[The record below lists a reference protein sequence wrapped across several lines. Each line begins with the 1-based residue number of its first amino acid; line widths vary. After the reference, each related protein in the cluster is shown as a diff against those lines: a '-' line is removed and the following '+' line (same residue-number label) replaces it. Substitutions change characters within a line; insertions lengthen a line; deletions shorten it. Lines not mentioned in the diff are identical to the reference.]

1 MIQPPALSGTE
12 FSWPAGVHFGNLHAS
27 MKPHVSLLALL
38 LTLSLHAAED
48 ELARGVRTT
57 DPLTPTEQRTKFSLP
72 PGFEIQL
79 VAAEPDINKP
89 MNLAFDAAGRLWVT
103 TSIEYPWAAPTNAP
117 GRDRLMIFEDF
128 APDGRA
134 RKVTE
139 FAGGLNIPIG
149 IYPFRSPSSVGRGSG
164 RAPASTD
171 AAGPAGASP
180 HPETWKAIVWSIPHI
195 WLFEDTDG
203 DGKADQ
209 RTPLYGP
216 FDYTRDTHGNQASF
230 TRGFDGWLYATHGFN
245 NDSRF
250 TGPDRTPHHF
260 NSGNT
265 YRMRVEGTR
274 LEQHTWGQVNPYGL
288 TWDERGNLYSSDC
301 HSAPIYQLLAGG
313 WYPSFGK
320 PHDGLG
326 FAPTMMEH
334 AHGSTAIDGALYY
347 SDDLWPDEYK
357 DNFFIGNVMT
367 SRLNRDRIKF
377 VGSTPRAVE
386 QPDFVT
392 TTDPWFRPVHNIL
405 GPDGALY
412 IADFYNRIIGHY
424 EVPLTHPGRD
434 RERGRIWR
442 VVYTGD
448 RAKQRAA
455 GSLPADQRLAGSLPA
470 GASSPYLRP
479 AALPNDLDGLIN
491 ELGSPNL
498 TRRLLAMSEIQDRFG
513 DSAANIL
520 KQRLNR
526 VSDSR
531 QALHLAWM
539 LDRLGKLDTQQ
550 LGSELRHND
559 SLRRSHAFRM
569 LTERG
574 FSSRS
579 EPGSSG
585 TLPTRESAAARRAA
599 LQGLNDTDAL
609 VRRCAAEALG
619 AWRDAENVQP
629 LLEAIATADREDTH
643 LVYVLRKALR
653 DQLNDD
659 AIFREVA
666 GRQLSA
672 RDARAISDVAV
683 AVKSEP
689 AGSFLIKH
697 RQSFADDTDLS
708 RRALQH
714 AANYAPPAALDELA
728 AAIQRDSAGDLD
740 FQLTLFRA
748 IRDGFVRRG
757 VELSPVLKTWAGKH
771 SLQLLDSVTGSA
783 DWANEPIDDMA
794 NPANPWGFNE
804 RVQADTGQPARLLD
818 SIVRG
823 EPLTGRL
830 MSRPFTAPP
839 QLKFFLAG
847 HDGYPDKPAQGKNL
861 VQLRDAT
868 TGEVLAIARPP
879 RADAAQAITWDLSAY
894 VGKQVRLEAV
904 DADNAAAYAWLAF
917 GRFEPEVVAFP
928 TVAPATVVERQ
939 IAAAELALVVGNLAD
954 NKPLAEKLF
963 RLARE
968 TSADVTARAGAWK
981 AMNPYEASVADLVL
995 DRQVPFGWKVKIMDA
1010 ASFGGIDRIQA
1021 LREQIIKEAPQR
1033 VQTRMVMFSLR
1044 SVEDALALVTA
1055 MESGIVS
1062 PSLLRDQPLLG
1073 KLNNVGTPEVRERAQ
1088 QLIATLPDA
1097 DATIQR
1103 LIDQRRRDFASATPD
1118 KAQGQQLYTLLC
1130 AVCHQLG
1137 GQGTLVG
1144 PQLDGIGNRGVERLL
1159 EDILDPNRNVD
1170 HAFATTTLVLKNGD
1184 VESGL
1189 FRREEGA
1196 VLVLANA
1203 AGQEFTIP
1211 KADVAGRR
1219 ESNISL
1225 MPANFGEALT
1235 VEQLNDLLGYVLDQK

>member
-1 MIQPPALSGTE
+1 
-12 FSWPAGVHFGNLHAS
+12 
-27 MKPHVSLLALL
+27 MKPYVSLLTVL
-38 LTLSLHAAED
+38 LTLSLNAAED
-48 ELARGVRTT
+48 ELALGVRTT
-57 DPLTPTEQRTKFSLP
+57 DPLTPAEQRTKFTLP

-128 APDGRA
+128 GPDGRA

-149 IYPFRSPSSVGRGSG
+149 IYPFRSPPSVGRGSG
-164 RAPASTD
+164 RAPSSTD
-171 AAGPAGASP
+171 AAGSAGTSP
-180 HPETWKAIVWSIPHI
+180 SPETWKAIVWSIPHI

-203 DGKADQ
+203 DGQADQ

-216 FDYTRDTHGNQASF
+216 FDYTRDTHGNQSSF

-250 TGPDRTPHHF
+250 TGPDGTPHHF

-274 LEQHTWGQVNPYGL
+274 LEQHTWGQVNPFGL

-347 SDDLWPDEYK
+347 SDDLWPEEYK

-367 SRLNRDRIKF
+367 SRLNRDRIEF
-377 VGSTPRAVE
+377 VGSTPKAVE

-442 VVYTGD
+442 VVYKD
-448 RAKQRAA
+448 K
-455 GSLPADQRLAGSLPA
+455 P
-470 GASSPYLRP
+470 LRP
-479 AALPNDLDGLIN
+479 VALPEDLDGLIN

-498 TRRLLAMSEIQDRFG
+498 TRRLLAMSEIQDRYC
-513 DSAANIL
+513 SAAEGRSNVVDRLTKSIL
-520 KQRLNR
+520 IRPIPMGPIELVHHLWLLNR
-526 VSDSR
+526 LDGIPLAYLASLAEGQDER
-531 QALHLAWM
+531 NNRALVTVA
-539 LDRLGKLDTQQ
+539 KV
-550 LGSELRHND
+550 
-559 SLRRSHAFRM
+559 HAFRI

-579 EPGSSG
+579 KPGNSG
-585 TLPTRESAAARRAA
+585 RLQTQEGVAARQAA

-619 AWRDAENVQP
+619 AWRDAGNVQP
-629 LLEAIATADREDTH
+629 LLDALATANREDTH

-666 GRQLSA
+666 ARPLSA
-672 RDARAISDVAV
+672 RDARAIADVAV

-689 AGSFLIKH
+689 AGSFLIQH
-697 RQSFADDTDLS
+697 RQSFADDADLS

-714 AANYAPPAALDELA
+714 AASYAPPVALDELA
-728 AAIQRDSAGDLD
+728 AAIQHDSAGDLD

-748 IRDGFVRRG
+748 IRDGSVRRG
-757 VELSPVLKTWAGKH
+757 VGLSPVLKTWAGKL
-771 SLQLLDSVTGSA
+771 SLQLLDSVAGSS
-783 DWANEPIDDMA
+783 DWANEPVDDTA
-794 NPANPWGFNE
+794 NPANPWGFNN

-830 MSRPFTAPP
+830 ISRSFAAPR

-847 HDGYPDKPAQGKNL
+847 HDGYPDKPALGKNL
-861 VQLRDAT
+861 VQLRDAA
-868 TGEVLAIARPP
+868 TGEILATAQPP
-879 RADAAQAITWDLSAY
+879 RDDAAKAVTWDLSAHA
-894 VGKQVRLEAV
+894 GKQVRIEAI

-928 TVAPATVVERQ
+928 IIAPATVAERQ
-939 IAAAELALVVGNLAD
+939 IAAAELAGISSGVENGS
-954 NKPLAEKLF
+954 PLRE
-963 RLARE
+963 RLARLMRD
-968 TSADVTARAGAWK
+968 SATDLMARAAALRVLNPRGTGTAELIADRQTPFTWKTRLLDAATADDPQAWQQ
-981 AMNPYEASVADLVL
+981 ARASV
-995 DRQVPFGWKVKIMDA
+995 F
-1010 ASFGGIDRIQA
+1010 
-1021 LREQIIKEAPQR
+1021 KEAPQR
-1033 VQTRMVMFSLR
+1033 VQVRVALLGLDSAP
-1044 SVEDALALVTA
+1044 DALALVAA
-1055 MESGIVS
+1055 MEAGSVS

-1088 QLIATLPDA
+1088 KLIAALPDA

-1118 KAQGQQLYTLLC
+1118 KAQGRQLYTQLC

-1170 HAFATTTLVLKNGD
+1170 HAFASTTLILKNGD

-1196 VLVLANA
+1196 VLVLANS
-1203 AGQEFTIP
+1203 AGLEFTIP
-1211 KADVAGRR
+1211 KADVAERR
-1219 ESNISL
+1219 ESNTSL

-1235 VEQLNDLLGYVLDQK
+1235 AEQLNDLLTYLLDQRN

>member
-1 MIQPPALSGTE
+1 MKHRVLWLIVVFAL
-12 FSWPAGVHFGNLHAS
+12 NL
-27 MKPHVSLLALL
+27 P
-38 LTLSLHAAED
+38 AAED
-48 ELARGVRTT
+48 ELALGVRTT
-57 DPLTPTEQRTKFSLP
+57 DPLPPAEQQQKFTLP

-89 MNLAFDAAGRLWVT
+89 FNLAFDAVGRLWAT

-128 APDGRA
+128 GPDGRA

-149 IYPFRSPSSVGRGSG
+149 IYPFRSASSVAQPETRK
-164 RAPASTD
+164 PKT
-171 AAGPAGASP
+171 
-180 HPETWKAIVWSIPHI
+180 ETWKAIVWSIPYI

-203 DGKADQ
+203 DNKADK
-209 RTPLYGP
+209 RTPMYGP

-250 TGPDRTPHHF
+250 TGPDGTPHHF

-265 YRMRVEGTR
+265 YRMRVDGSR
-274 LEQHTWGQVNPYGL
+274 LEPHTWGQVNPYGL

-367 SRLNRDRIKF
+367 SRLNRDRIEF
-377 VGSTPRAVE
+377 VGSTPKAVE

-442 VVYTGD
+442 VIY
-448 RAKQRAA
+448 KNK
-455 GSLPADQRLAGSLPA
+455 P
-470 GASSPYLRP
+470 LRP
-479 AALPNDLDGLIN
+479 AALPEDLDGLIN

-513 DSAANIL
+513 TNALPQLYDLSKFCYWGERGLEKPNDVQAARMVIAANWLLLRAIDVFFTGALEVMLTSQELEQYPQL
-520 KQRLNR
+520 K
-526 VSDSR
+526 V
-531 QALHLAWM
+531 HLA
-539 LDRLGKLDTQQ
+539 RV
-550 LGSELRHND
+550 
-559 SLRRSHAFRM
+559 A
-569 LTERG
+569 TERIREAKLEHPNLTAEELDALRTV
-574 FSSRS
+574 SK
-579 EPGSSG
+579 
-585 TLPTRESAAARRAA
+585 TLLYP
-599 LQGLNDTDAL
+599 LLTDPDSL
-609 VRRCAAEALG
+609 VRRCGAEALG
-619 AWRDAENVQP
+619 VFPLVETVAP
-629 LLEAIATADREDTH
+629 LLDAIAKADREDTH

-659 AIFREVA
+659 AIFREVT
-666 GRQLSA
+666 GRPLPA
-672 RDARAISDVAV
+672 RDARAIADVAV

-689 AGSFLIKH
+689 AGSFLITH
-697 RQSFADDTDLS
+697 RQSFADDADLS

-714 AANYAPPAALDELA
+714 AASYAPPAALDELA
-728 AAIQRDSAGDLD
+728 AAIQQESAGDVD
-740 FQLTLFRA
+740 FQLALFRA

-757 VELSPVLKTWAGKH
+757 VELSPTLKVWAGK
-771 SLQLLDSVTGSA
+771 LADQLLDSVAGSA
-783 DWANEPIDDMA
+783 AWANEPIDDTS
-794 NPANPWGFNE
+794 NPANPWGFND
-804 RVQADTGQPARLLD
+804 RVQADTGRPARLLD
-818 SIVRG
+818 SIVKG
-823 EPLTGRL
+823 EPLTGQL
-830 MSRPFTAPP
+830 VSQAFVAPR

-847 HDGYPDKPAQGKNL
+847 HDGDPGRPAPGKNAIY
-861 VQLRDAT
+861 LRDAG
-868 TGEVLAIARPP
+868 TGDVLATAKPP
-879 RADAAQAITWDLSAY
+879 RNDVAQAISWDLAAHA
-894 VGKQVRLEAV
+894 GKQVRLEAV
-904 DADNAAAYAWLAF
+904 DGDAGSAYAWLAF
-917 GRFEPEVVAFP
+917 GRFEPAVVPFP
-928 TVAPATVVERQ
+928 SVAPATVVERQ
-939 IAAAELALVVGNLAD
+939 IAAAELAGAAGAIANQTELAAR
-954 NKPLAEKLF
+954 LAELM
-963 RLARE
+963 RNS
-968 TSADVTARAGAWK
+968 SADVIARAATMRALSPRG
-981 AMNPYEASVADLVL
+981 VGIADLIT
-995 DRQVPFGWKVKIMDA
+995 DPQTPYTWKTRILNAATASDA
-1010 ASFGGIDRIQA
+1010 QA
-1021 LREQIIKEAPQR
+1021 LQTLRTRIFKEAPQR
-1033 VQTRMVMFSLR
+1033 VQVRVALLSLDT
-1044 SVEDALALVTA
+1044 SDDAMAFVSA
-1055 MESGIVS
+1055 MEGGSLS
-1062 PSLLRDQPLLG
+1062 SSLLRDPSLRE
-1073 KLNNVGTPEVRERAQ
+1073 KLQSVAGNETRERIKVLQAALPEVD
-1088 QLIATLPDA
+1088 ATL
-1097 DATIQR
+1097 QR
-1103 LIDQRRRDFASATPD
+1103 LIDLRRRDFASATPD
-1118 KAQGQQLYTLLC
+1118 KAQGEQLYTQLC

-1144 PQLDGIGNRGVERLL
+1144 PQLDGIGNRGVERLC

-1196 VLVLANA
+1196 VLVLANS
-1203 AGQEFTIP
+1203 AGKEFTVA
-1211 KADVAGRR
+1211 KADVTDRR
-1219 ESNISL
+1219 ETTTSL

-1235 VEQLNDLLGYVLDQK
+1235 VEQFNDLLTYLLDQRN

>member
-1 MIQPPALSGTE
+1 MLFAGIFAL
-12 FSWPAGVHFGNLHAS
+12 NL
-27 MKPHVSLLALL
+27 P
-38 LTLSLHAAED
+38 AAED
-48 ELARGVRTT
+48 ELSLGVRTT
-57 DPLTPTEQRTKFSLP
+57 DPLPPAEQQKKFKLP

-89 MNLAFDAAGRLWVT
+89 FNLAFDATGRLWAT

-128 APDGRA
+128 GPDGRA

-149 IYPFRSPSSVGRGSG
+149 IYPFRSPSTSSSRGNEAQTDRGSQSLLT
-164 RAPASTD
+164 PAT
-171 AAGPAGASP
+171 ANVQ
-180 HPETWKAIVWSIPHI
+180 ETWKAIVWSIPYI

-203 DGKADQ
+203 DGKADK
-209 RTPLYGP
+209 RTPMYGP

-250 TGPDRTPHHF
+250 TGPDGLQLHF

-265 YRMRVEGTR
+265 YRMRVDGSR
-274 LEQHTWGQVNPYGL
+274 LEPHTRGQVNPYGL

-347 SDDLWPDEYK
+347 SDNLWPDEYK

-367 SRLNRDRIKF
+367 SRLNRDRIEF
-377 VGSTPRAVE
+377 HGSTPKAVE

-442 VVYTGD
+442 VVYKDKPLRPVALPGD
-448 RAKQRAA
+448 
-455 GSLPADQRLAGSLPA
+455 LAG
-470 GASSPYLRP
+470 
-479 AALPNDLDGLIN
+479 LID

-498 TRRLLAMSEIQDRFG
+498 TRRLMAMSEIQDRFG
-513 DSAANIL
+513 ASSIGAM
-520 KQRLNR
+520 KQRLPQ

-531 QALHLAWM
+531 HALHLSWM
-539 LDRLGKLDTQQ
+539 LNRLGALETQQ
-550 LGSELRHND
+550 FESELRHTD
-559 SLRRSHAFRM
+559 ALRRTHALRI

-574 FSSRS
+574 RLVRAKPGGPAAD
-579 EPGSSG
+579 EP
-585 TLPTRESAAARRAA
+585 SALRKHALAA
-599 LQGLNDTDAL
+599 LNDPDAL

-619 AWRDAENVQP
+619 EWRDAANVQP

-659 AIFREVA
+659 AIFREIA
-666 GRQLSA
+666 SRQLSG
-672 RDARAISDVAV
+672 REARAIADVAV

-689 AGSFLIKH
+689 AGSFLIQH
-697 RQSFADDTDLS
+697 RQTFADDSELS
-708 RRALQH
+708 RTALQH
-714 AANYAPPAALDELA
+714 AAGFAPPAALDELA
-728 AAIQRDSAGDLD
+728 ASIQSESAGDVG

-757 VELSPVLKTWAGKH
+757 VALSPTLKSWAGK
-771 SLQLLDSVTGSA
+771 LALELLDSVSGSA
-783 DWANEPIDDMA
+783 AWANEPLDDTA
-794 NPANPWGFNE
+794 NPANPWGFGD
-804 RVQADTGQPARLLD
+804 RIQADTRQPARLLD
-818 SIVRG
+818 SIVSG

-830 MSRPFTAPP
+830 VSAPFAAPR

-847 HDGYPDKPAQGKNL
+847 HDGDPGKPAPGKNF
-861 VQLRDAT
+861 VQLRDTA
-868 TGEVLAIARPP
+868 TGEVLATARPP
-879 RADAAQAITWDLSAY
+879 RDDVAQAVTWDLAPHA
-894 VGKQVRLEAV
+894 GKQVRLEAV
-904 DADNAAAYAWLAF
+904 DGDTATAYAWLAL
-917 GRFEPEVVAFP
+917 GRFEPEVIPFP
-928 TVAPATVVERQ
+928 SVAPATVVDRQ
-939 IAAAELALVVGNLAD
+939 VAAAELAGAAGA
-954 NKPLAEKLF
+954 LAEQPQLAT
-963 RLARE
+963 RLAGLMRNPAAE
-968 TSADVTARAGAWK
+968 LSARAAAMRVLIPQGAGIADLITDRQTPYSWK
-981 AMNPYEASVADLVL
+981 ARILNAATANDPRALQDL
-995 DRQVPFGWKVKIMDA
+995 RT
-1010 ASFGGIDRIQA
+1010 
-1021 LREQIIKEAPQR
+1021 QIFKEAPQR
-1033 VQTRMVMFSLR
+1033 VQVRVALLSLDTAD
-1044 SVEDALALVTA
+1044 DAMAFVSA
-1055 MESGIVS
+1055 MESGSLS
-1062 PSLLRDQPLLG
+1062 PSLLRDEPLLA
-1073 KLNNVGTPEVRERAQ
+1073 KLNGVAGNETRERVKSLRASLPEV
-1088 QLIATLPDA
+1088 DA
-1097 DATIQR
+1097 SLQR
-1103 LIDQRRRDFASATPD
+1103 LIDQRRRDFASATTD
-1118 KAQGQQLYTLLC
+1118 NAQGQQLYTQLC

-1137 GQGTLVG
+1137 GQGAVVG
-1144 PQLDGIGNRGVERLL
+1144 PQLDGIGNRGVERLC

-1196 VLVLANA
+1196 VLVLANS
-1203 AGQEFTIP
+1203 AGKEFTVA
-1211 KADVAGRR
+1211 KADVSERR
-1219 ESNISL
+1219 ETNISL
-1225 MPANFGEALT
+1225 MPSNFGEALT
-1235 VEQLNDLLGYVLDQK
+1235 VEQFNHLLAFLLAQRN

>member
-1 MIQPPALSGTE
+1 
-12 FSWPAGVHFGNLHAS
+12 
-27 MKPHVSLLALL
+27 MKPYVSLLTVL

-48 ELARGVRTT
+48 ELALGVRTT
-57 DPLTPTEQRTKFSLP
+57 DPLTPAEQQTKFQLP

-79 VAAEPDINKP
+79 VATEPDINKP

-128 APDGRA
+128 GPDGRA
-134 RKVTE
+134 RKITE

-164 RAPASTD
+164 RAPSSSN
-171 AAGPAGASP
+171 AAGSAGAEPS
-180 HPETWKAIVWSIPHI
+180 HETWKAIVWSIPHI

-203 DGKADQ
+203 DGKADK

-250 TGPDRTPHHF
+250 TGPDGTRHHF

-347 SDDLWPDEYK
+347 SDDLWPEEYK

-367 SRLNRDRIKF
+367 SRLNRDRIEF
-377 VGSTPRAVE
+377 VGSTPKAVE

-442 VVYTGD
+442 VVYTGE

-455 GSLPADQRLAGSLPA
+455 GSLPANP
-470 GASSPYLRP
+470 SSPYLRS
-479 AALPNDLDGLIN
+479 AALPEDLAGLIQ
-491 ELGSPNL
+491 ELGSPSL
-498 TRRLLAMSEIQDRFG
+498 TRRLLAMNEIQDRYG
-513 DSAANIL
+513 DQATR
-520 KQRLNR
+520 RLTQPPGQTTNP
-526 VSDSR
+526 
-531 QALHLAWM
+531 LHAVHQAWM
-539 LDRLGKLDTQQ
+539 LNRLGGLDHPR
-550 LGSELRHND
+550 LEAELKHENA
-559 SLRRSHAFRM
+559 LRRTHAFRI

-579 EPGSSG
+579 KPGSSG
-585 TLPTRESAAARRAA
+585 TVHDQEGAAARRAA
-599 LQGLNDTDAL
+599 LQGLNDTDSL

-619 AWRDAENVQP
+619 VWRDAGNVQP
-629 LLEAIATADREDTH
+629 LLDALAAANPEDTH

-672 RDARAISDVAV
+672 RDARAIADVAV

-697 RQSFADDTDLS
+697 RQSFVDDADLS

-714 AANYAPPAALDELA
+714 AASYAPPVALDELA
-728 AAIQRDSAGDLD
+728 AAIQHDSAGDLD

-757 VELSPVLKTWAGKH
+757 VGLSPVLKTWAGKL
-771 SLQLLDSVTGSA
+771 SLQLLDSVAGSS
-783 DWANEPIDDMA
+783 DWANEPVDDTA
-794 NPANPWGFNE
+794 NPANPWGFNN
-804 RVQADTGQPARLLD
+804 RVQADTGRPARLLD

-830 MSRPFTAPP
+830 ISRPFAAPR

-847 HDGYPDKPAQGKNL
+847 HDGYPDKPMQGKNL
-861 VQLRDAT
+861 VQLRDVASGEILAT
-868 TGEVLAIARPP
+868 ATPP
-879 RADAAQAITWDLSAY
+879 RDDAAKGITWDLSAHA
-894 VGKQVRLEAV
+894 GKQVRIEAI
-904 DADNAAAYAWLAF
+904 DSDNATAYAWLAF

-928 TVAPATVVERQ
+928 TIAPATVAERQ
-939 IAAAELALVVGNLAD
+939 IAAAELAGVTDDVKNGS
-954 NKPLAEKLF
+954 PLRE
-963 RLARE
+963 RLAGLVRNAA
-968 TSADVTARAGAWK
+968 ADLMARAAALRALDPRGAGT
-981 AMNPYEASVADLVL
+981 AELIA
-995 DRQVPFGWKVKIMDA
+995 DRQTPFTWKTRLLDA
-1010 ASFGGIDRIQA
+1010 ATADDPQA
-1021 LREQIIKEAPQR
+1021 WQRARANVFKEAPQR
-1033 VQTRMVMFSLR
+1033 VQVRVAQLGLDSAP
-1044 SVEDALALVTA
+1044 DALALVTA
-1055 MESGIVS
+1055 MEAGSVS

-1073 KLNNVGTPEVRERAQ
+1073 KLNNVATPEVRERAQ
-1088 QLIATLPDA
+1088 KLIAALPDA

-1103 LIDQRRRDFASATPD
+1103 LIDQRRRDFASARPD
-1118 KAQGQQLYTLLC
+1118 KEQGRQLYTQLC

-1144 PQLDGIGNRGVERLL
+1144 PQLDGIGNRGIERLL

-1170 HAFATTTLVLKNGD
+1170 HAFATTTLILKNGD

-1203 AGQEFTIP
+1203 AGLEFTIP
-1211 KADVAGRR
+1211 KANVAERR
-1219 ESNISL
+1219 ETNTSL

-1235 VEQLNDLLGYVLDQK
+1235 SDQLNNLLGYVLDQK

>member
-1 MIQPPALSGTE
+1 
-12 FSWPAGVHFGNLHAS
+12 
-27 MKPHVSLLALL
+27 MKPYVSLLTVL

-48 ELARGVRTT
+48 ELALGVRTT
-57 DPLTPTEQRTKFSLP
+57 DPLPPAEQQKKFSLP

-128 APDGRA
+128 GPDGRA

-149 IYPFRSPSSVGRGSG
+149 IYPFRSSSSV
-164 RAPASTD
+164 AQPATSN
-171 AAGPAGASP
+171 PK
-180 HPETWKAIVWSIPHI
+180 PETWKAIVWSIPHI

-203 DGKADQ
+203 DGKADK

-250 TGPDRTPHHF
+250 TGPDGLQLHF

-265 YRMRVEGTR
+265 YRMRVDGTR
-274 LEQHTWGQVNPYGL
+274 LEPHTWGQVNPYGL

-347 SDDLWPDEYK
+347 SDDLWPEEYK

-367 SRLNRDRIKF
+367 SRLNRDRIEF
-377 VGSTPRAVE
+377 VGSTPKAVE

-442 VVYTGD
+442 VVYTGE

-455 GSLPADQRLAGSLPA
+455 GSLPAEQRLAGSLPA
-470 GASSPYLRP
+470 GSSSLYLRP
-479 AALPNDLDGLIN
+479 AALPDNLGGLIN

-498 TRRLLAMSEIQDRFG
+498 TRRLLAMSEIQDRFCRTQEEK
-513 DSAANIL
+513 AAVIERLLMDMLTRPLPMDKKKHAHIL
-520 KQRLNR
+520 WLLNR
-526 VSDSR
+526 LDGLPPKYAAS
-531 QALHLAWM
+531 LAS
-539 LDRLGKLDTQQ
+539 GKSE
-550 LGSELRHND
+550 GRNRPVSELARIHG
-559 SLRRSHAFRM
+559 FRI

-574 FSSRS
+574 LQTRTGPSRDQALDPAEVS
-579 EPGSSG
+579 ELRTAGI
-585 TLPTRESAAARRAA
+585 
-599 LQGLNDTDAL
+599 QGLTDTDAL
-609 VRRCAAEALG
+609 VRRCAAEVLG
-619 AWRDAENVQP
+619 AWRDAANVQP
-629 LLEAIATADREDTH
+629 LLEALATADREDTH

-672 RDARAISDVAV
+672 RDARAIADVAV

-697 RQSFADDTDLS
+697 RQSFADDADLS

-714 AANYAPPAALDELA
+714 AASYAPPVALDELA
-728 AAIQRDSAGDLD
+728 AAIQHDSAGDLD

-757 VELSPVLKTWAGKH
+757 VGLSPVLKTWAGKL
-771 SLQLLDSVTGSA
+771 SLQLLDSVAGSS
-783 DWANEPIDDMA
+783 DWANEPADDTA
-794 NPANPWGFNE
+794 NPANPWGFNN

-830 MSRPFTAPP
+830 ISRPFAAPR

-847 HDGYPDKPAQGKNL
+847 HDGYPDKPMQGKNL
-861 VQLRDAT
+861 VQLRDAA
-868 TGEVLAIARPP
+868 TGEVLATAQPP
-879 RADAAQAITWDLSAY
+879 RDDAAKAVTWDLSAHA
-894 VGKQVRLEAV
+894 GGQVRIEAI
-904 DADNAAAYAWLAF
+904 DADNATAYAWLAF
-917 GRFEPEVVAFP
+917 GRFEPGVVAFP
-928 TVAPATVVERQ
+928 TIAPATVVERQ
-939 IAAAELALVVGNLAD
+939 IAAAELAGVSDDVENGSPLRERLSGLMRNSAAD
-954 NKPLAEKLF
+954 LM
-963 RLARE
+963 
-968 TSADVTARAGAWK
+968 ARAAALRVLNPRGAGTAELIADRQTPFTWK
-981 AMNPYEASVADLVL
+981 TRLLDAATADDPQAWQQVRASV
-995 DRQVPFGWKVKIMDA
+995 F
-1010 ASFGGIDRIQA
+1010 
-1021 LREQIIKEAPQR
+1021 KEAPQR
-1033 VQTRMVMFSLR
+1033 VQVRVALLGLDSAP
-1044 SVEDALALVTA
+1044 DAHALVTA
-1055 MESGIVS
+1055 MESGAVS
-1062 PSLLRDQPLLG
+1062 PSLLRDQPLLS
-1073 KLNNVGTPEVRERAQ
+1073 KLNSVGTPDVRERAQ
-1088 QLIATLPDA
+1088 KLITTLPDA

-1118 KAQGQQLYTLLC
+1118 KAQGRQLYTQLC

-1170 HAFATTTLVLKNGD
+1170 HAFATTTLILKNGD

-1196 VLVLANA
+1196 VLVLANS
-1203 AGQEFTIP
+1203 AGLEFTIP
-1211 KADVAGRR
+1211 KADVAERR
-1219 ESNISL
+1219 ESNTSL

-1235 VEQLNDLLGYVLDQK
+1235 TEQLNDLLTYLLDQRN